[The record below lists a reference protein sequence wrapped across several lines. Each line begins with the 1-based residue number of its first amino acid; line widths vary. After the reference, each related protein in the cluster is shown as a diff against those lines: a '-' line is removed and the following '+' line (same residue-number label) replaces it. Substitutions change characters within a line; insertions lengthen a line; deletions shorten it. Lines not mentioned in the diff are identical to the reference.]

1 MDIFR
6 RRTTLVIHDLLV
18 ATRLGQKQLFS
29 TLPCRTNFHSR
40 PQTAVG
46 NKEYL
51 NQDFLFEYTA
61 GRWLWGE
68 EEQLAAHY
76 VKFDVTA
83 LCQVAADAVG
93 SRSCTNITKLPE
105 GNFNKVLL
113 LTMDDGKEVIAKIP
127 NPNAGHPHFVTS
139 SEVATME
146 FVRNR
151 LHIPAP
157 KVYLW
162 CSDAS
167 KSKVGAEYI
176 IMEKAGGIPLSKI
189 WDDIDVM
196 RKSKIVENIVLFEK
210 SLALNPF
217 PAYGSLYYADGDT
230 TEGFTE
236 SGFTVGPTN
245 NRKYFDDGR
254 RSLNLDRGPWF
265 SIEDYIAA
273 NVKRERV
280 SITSLGASPR
290 LQGIFNG
297 PGLYHPSKIA
307 KLRALDLY
315 MSISKYILPK
325 NKETHKGVLWHPDL
339 HTDNIFVDPQDP
351 AKITCLIDWQAAHIA
366 PLFLQARQ
374 PAFLDFDGPIPERL
388 KFPSLPEN
396 FDNLQPEEKLNAKK
410 LRDEQALYVL
420 YEIELLRQ
428 CRAAGSALHGRD
440 TLVSRLTGLAGS
452 LFTDGEPVVLG
463 YLMQAVDRWGEI
475 VGRDATGD
483 PVISCPITFTDAER
497 TKQQIDQ
504 EKWKKGVE
512 LMDEV
517 VQSLGAYSGWD
528 GFVSHDDYQA
538 RKQQVIASRDAFL
551 QRMAGSDEGSA
562 MQAIFPLRR

>member
-1 MDIFR
+1 MNIFR
-6 RRTTLVIHDLLV
+6 RSKLLDSALASYAAPVKITRKLFMRTSSTLDTQPQMTANNQGNQNHDLLF
-18 ATRLGQKQLFS
+18 Q
-29 TLPCRTNFHSR
+29 
-40 PQTAVG
+40 
-46 NKEYL
+46 
-51 NQDFLFEYTA
+51 YTS

-68 EEQLAAHY
+68 EEQLAARY
-76 VKFDVTA
+76 VKFDVAA
-83 LCQVAADAVG
+83 LCQVAADSVG
-93 SRSCTNITKLPE
+93 SCSCTDIAKLTE

-127 NPNAGHPHFVTS
+127 NPNAGRSHFVTS
-139 SEVATME
+139 SEVATMD
-146 FVRNR
+146 FVN
-151 LHIPAP
+151 
-157 KVYLW
+157 
-162 CSDAS
+162 AS

-176 IMEKAGGIPLSKI
+176 IMEKAPGAQLSKF
-189 WDDIDVM
+189 WDNMNVIQ
-196 RKSKIVENIVLFEK
+196 KSKIVENIVLFEK

-217 PAYGSLYYADGDT
+217 SAYGSLYYSDCDT

-254 RSLNLDRGPWF
+254 HSLALDRGPWF
-265 SIEDYIAA
+265 SVEDYIAA
-273 NVKRERV
+273 NAKRERV

-297 PGLYHPSKIA
+297 PGLYQPSQSA

-315 MSISKYILPK
+315 LSISKYTLPK
-325 NKETHKGVLWHPDL
+325 NKETHEGVPWHPDL

-351 AKITCLIDWQAAHIA
+351 TKITCLIDWQAVHIA
-366 PLFLQARQ
+366 PLFLQARR

-396 FDNLQPEEKLNAKK
+396 FDDLQPEEKLNAKK

-475 VGRDATGD
+475 VGRDAIGD
-483 PVISCPITFTDAER
+483 PVIPCPITFTDAER

-512 LMDEV
+512 LMDDV
-517 VQSLGAYSGWD
+517 AQSLGAYSGWD
-528 GFVSHDDYQA
+528 GFVSHDDYEA

-551 QRMAGSDEGSA
+551 QRMAGSDEERRA
-562 MQAIFPLRR
+562 KWCKAWPFPVS

>member
-1 MDIFR
+1 
-6 RRTTLVIHDLLV
+6 
-18 ATRLGQKQLFS
+18 
-29 TLPCRTNFHSR
+29 
-40 PQTAVG
+40 
-46 NKEYL
+46 
-51 NQDFLFEYTA
+51 
-61 GRWLWGE
+61 
-68 EEQLAAHY
+68 
-76 VKFDVTA
+76 
-83 LCQVAADAVG
+83 
-93 SRSCTNITKLPE
+93 
-105 GNFNKVLL
+105 
-113 LTMDDGKEVIAKIP
+113 MDDGKEVIAKIP

-157 KVYLW
+157 KVYSW

-167 KSKVGAEYI
+167 KSKV
-176 IMEKAGGIPLSKI
+176 
-189 WDDIDVM
+189 DVM
-196 RKSKIVENIVLFEK
+196 RKSKTVENIVLFEN

-254 RSLNLDRGPWF
+254 RSLTLDRGPWF

-297 PGLYHPSKIA
+297 PGLYHLSKTA

-315 MSISKYILPK
+315 LSISKYILPK

-339 HTDNIFVDPQDP
+339 HTNNIFVDPQNP
-351 AKITCLIDWQAAHIA
+351 TKITCLIDWQAAHIA
-366 PLFLQARQ
+366 PLFLQARR

-483 PVISCPITFTDAER
+483 PVIPCPITFTDAER

-562 MQAIFPLRR
+562 MQATFPLRR